1 MKPSSAHVSLLSEK
15 ITMAAIVLVLVHA
28 GSGGVRMHGR
38 WLAGV
43 VSLYLFQKYYMD
55 AIFFQ
60 LESLVQM
67 NLHLTVST
75 YTLLLNRI
83 PIMAVQ
89 VSHNYQF
96 YCSSIRRYRKVNS
109 KCWKFKYKNHEE
121 TRILYEL
128 KHDSKDHLT
137 KV

>member
-1 MKPSSAHVSLLSEK
+1 
-15 ITMAAIVLVLVHA
+15 MAAIVLVLVHA

-75 YTLLLNRI
+75 YTLMLNRI

-89 VSHNYQF
+89 VSHNYQ
-96 YCSSIRRYRKVNS
+96 NLQLT
-109 KCWKFKYKNHEE
+109 NH
-121 TRILYEL
+121 
-128 KHDSKDHLT
+128 
-137 KV
+137 VG